1 MCGIVGFLAPP
12 GSFAEEALRLRLEP
26 MCDVLAH
33 RGPDA
38 SGVWVDAAGGV
49 GFGHR
54 RLAVIDLTSTGV
66 QPMVSASGRTVIV
79 YNGECYETGALRA
92 AVERVGP
99 PLRGHSD
106 TEVILE
112 ACERLGL
119 EATLP
124 RLVGMFAFALYDRD
138 SRRTHLVRDRLG
150 IKPLYLAEPDGDGV
164 IRFASETRSLRAS
177 AGSPMPIDRSA
188 VASFLLH
195 GHLTAGRSIH
205 AGVRQVS
212 PGTVVTLGADGR
224 ASESVWWSLDSVV
237 EAGAASRHR
246 PLDSSIEREH
256 LDEMDGLLS
265 RAVRSRMVAD
275 VPLGAFLSGG
285 VDSSVVVA
293 LMQEHSARA
302 IETFSV
308 GSHDSGYDESSFA
321 RAVAQH
327 LGTRHT
333 EVVLEDAEI
342 VALVPSILAGLD
354 EPLADPSLVPT
365 WLVSQLARR
374 QVTVA
379 LSGDGGD
386 EVFGGYT
393 RHRVAASRMATLLS
407 LPTAVKRPLAAGL
420 RVVPPGIWDALA
432 GLLPSSRRP
441 GRAGEQ
447 VQKIA
452 RVLSARDVDDLHR
465 RLVEVWDEGPL
476 AVRGAAPG
484 VSLGT
489 GNTVSERYPSLAT
502 ALLTL
507 HPSERM
513 MALDTLAYLVD
524 DVLVKVDRASM
535 AHSLEVRV
543 PLLDH
548 RVVEKAWALPLA
560 MRIRGARTK
569 WVLREVLAR
578 RVPSVLTERPKRG
591 FAQPIGAWLRGPL
604 RPWAEDLLSPVALDR
619 VGLIRSEPVRA
630 IWSEHVAGRADH
642 HAALW
647 AVLVLQCWSDA
658 VGVTAEAL
666 D

>member
-1 MCGIVGFLAPP
+1 MCGIVGFLAPH
-12 GSFAEEALRLRLEP
+12 GRFADEALRLRVGA
-26 MCDVLAH
+26 MCEVLAH
-33 RGPDA
+33 RGPDG
-38 SGVWVDAAGGV
+38 SGLWVDAAGGI
-49 GFGHR
+49 GLGQR
-54 RLAVIDLTSTGV
+54 RLAVIDLSSAGA

-119 EATLP
+119 AATLP
-124 RLVGMFAFALYDRD
+124 RLVGMFAFAIYDRD
-138 SRRTHLVRDRLG
+138 TRRVHLVRDRLG

-177 AGSPMPIDRSA
+177 VGPGLPIDRSA
-188 VASFLLH
+188 VASLLLH
-195 GHLTAGRSIH
+195 GHVTAGRSIH
-205 AGVRQVS
+205 AGVRQVQ
-212 PGTVVTLGADGR
+212 PGTVMTLGADGR
-224 ASESVWWSLDSVV
+224 ATESVWWSLDQVV
-237 EAGAASRHR
+237 EAGAASRR
-246 PLDSSIEREH
+246 SPMDPAVEREH
-256 LDEMDGLLS
+256 LDEMDELLS

-285 VDSSVVVA
+285 VDSSAVVA
-293 LMQEHSARA
+293 LMQEQSGRA

-308 GSHDSGYDESSFA
+308 GSHDAGYDESSFA

-333 EVVLEDAEI
+333 EVVLDDADV
-342 VALVPSILAGLD
+342 VALVPRIVADLD
-354 EPLADPSLVPT
+354 EPFADPSLVPT

-374 QVTVA
+374 HVTVA

-393 RHRVAASRMATLLS
+393 RHRIAASPMVMLLG
-407 LPTAVKRPLAAGL
+407 LPSVMKRPLAAGL
-420 RVVPPGIWDALA
+420 GAVPPRVWDALA
-432 GLLPSSRRP
+432 GFLPPSRRP

-447 VQKIA
+447 VQKVA
-452 RVLSARDVDDLHR
+452 RVLGARDVDELHR
-465 RLVEVWDEGPL
+465 RLVAVWEAGPA
-476 AVRGAAPG
+476 AVRGAARG
-484 VSLGT
+484 EVDAVT
-489 GNTVSERYPSLAT
+489 ERHPTRAA

-513 MALDTLAYLVD
+513 MFTDTLSYLVD

-560 MRIRGARTK
+560 LRIRGTSTK
-569 WVLREVLAR
+569 WLLREVLAR
-578 RVPSVLTERPKRG
+578 RVPPALTERPKRG

-604 RPWAEDLLSPVALDR
+604 RPWAEDLLSPGALDR
-619 VGLIRSEPVRA
+619 VGLVCSGPVRA
-630 IWSEHVAGRADH
+630 LWSEHVAGRADH

-647 AVLVLQCWSDA
+647 AVLVLQSWSDA
-658 VGVTAEAL
+658 VGVTEDAS